1 MYCSVHGFLRV
12 VARGR
17 WVGAYTTPPDQG
29 GIGIGPI
36 VPRGRL
42 HMLVRYFPIREV
54 ALHDDLILSLLS
66 LGVCS
71 CYWVFVS
78 IPYESHTDRRGYPE
92 IRAVELFIT
101 EKQSNEVLND
111 DEERQ
116 KKGEY
121 RSTNHKA
128 YQSLRK
134 A

>member
-1 MYCSVHGFLRV
+1 M
-12 VARGR
+12 GR
-17 WVGAYTTPPDQG
+17 SLPTPPDQG
-29 GIGIGPI
+29 GIGIGQV

-42 HMLVRYFPIREV
+42 NLLVRDLSIREV
-54 ALHDDLILSLLS
+54 ALHNGLFLFLFS

-71 CYWVFVS
+71 CYLVFVS
-78 IPYESHTDRRGYPE
+78 IPYESHTDRRGHPE
-92 IRAVELFIT
+92 IRVVELFIT

-128 YQSLRK
+128 YQSVLK
-134 A
+134 AFSEKS